1 MVRLIFIILISLPI
15 HVVAQKMQVGIF
27 YGKKI
32 NKISILSMNG
42 NCQLHTSNGFL
53 TELNEGSKLTLNLNS
68 SKKIHIS
75 QDGKFLG
82 ISDSLFL
89 YQLEFL
95 DYLSFLSP
103 EDRFKKRKYQGDFK
117 ITQND
122 GTFQII
128 NEILIDDYL
137 EGVLASEAGTRLE
150 TEYYKVQA
158 IISRTYALN
167 NSNKHKSEGFNLCDG
182 VHCQAYLGRYE
193 GESNAILTGVD
204 STKGKILLDSNNNR
218 FPVFFS
224 ANCGGQSSETDQI
237 WSANIAA
244 YLSRKDTFCIHT
256 RQANWEKYIPK
267 KKVVSFL
274 KEKYFLDVNSPE
286 IANKII
292 NFKQDVRKTFF
303 IHPSYGIPLRDI
315 RNYFGLKSTYF
326 DTEQVGDKILFK
338 GKGFGHGV
346 GLCQEGAMNMIKK
359 QFSYEDVLRY
369 YFSGAKISDFR
380 IEAIYK

>member
-1 MVRLIFIILISLPI
+1 MNRLVFIFLILMPFF
-15 HVVAQKMQVGIF
+15 VGAQKIRVGVF
-27 YGKKI
+27 YGKEIKSLTI
-32 NKISILSMNG
+32 RSING
-42 NCQLHTSNGFL
+42 NCQVHTAKGFL
-53 TELNEGSKLTLNLNS
+53 TDLNEGSIITLNINS
-68 SKKIHIS
+68 AKKIHIS
-75 QDGKFLG
+75 LDGKFLG
-82 ISDSLFL
+82 VSDSLFL
-89 YQLEFL
+89 HQLEFA

-103 EDRFKKRKYQGDFK
+103 DSRFKKRKYQGDFNISQSK
-117 ITQND
+117 
-122 GTFQII
+122 GALVII

-167 NSNKHKSEGFNLCDG
+167 NSNKHINEGFNLCDG

-193 GESNAILTGVD
+193 GESNAILNGID

-244 YLSRKDTFCIHT
+244 YLSRVDTFCIHT

-267 KKVVSFL
+267 KDVVSFL
-274 KEKYFLDVNSPE
+274 KEKYFVDVNSPM
-286 IANKII
+286 IAHEII
-292 NFKQDVRKTFF
+292 NFKQDNRKTFF
-303 IHPSYGIPLRDI
+303 IHPYYGIPLRDI
-315 RNYFGLKSTYF
+315 RKHFGLKSTYF

-359 QFSYEDVLRY
+359 NFSYEQVLKY
-369 YFSGAKISDFR
+369 YFSGTKISDYR
-380 IEAIYK
+380 IDTIYK